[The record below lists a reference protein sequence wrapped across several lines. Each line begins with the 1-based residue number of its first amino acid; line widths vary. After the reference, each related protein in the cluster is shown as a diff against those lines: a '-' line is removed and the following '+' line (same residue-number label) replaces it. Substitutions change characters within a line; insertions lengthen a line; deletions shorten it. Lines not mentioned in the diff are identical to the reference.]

1 MSANKRM
8 CLRSATNKRQSFFER
23 ICDDL
28 CEEILKY
35 LPIEDRFR
43 LEGVSKQFQRT
54 IFKSEGVLF
63 LKLDDMEKCKILLKK
78 CRNVNQ
84 IKTSDYYYI
93 LAHFDKDSGKTN
105 KYNKLVKII
114 IKNCNNLTDFK

>member
-8 CLRSATNKRQSFFER
+8 CLRSDTKMRQSFSER

-35 LPIEDRFR
+35 LPIKERFR

-54 IFKSEGVLF
+54 IFESEKTAF
-63 LKLDDMEKCKILLKK
+63 LELDDLKNCKIFLKK
-78 CRNVNQ
+78 CPNVNR
-84 IKTSDYYYI
+84 TGFLS
-93 LAHFDKDSGKTN
+93 
-105 KYNKLVKII
+105 
-114 IKNCNNLTDFK
+114 